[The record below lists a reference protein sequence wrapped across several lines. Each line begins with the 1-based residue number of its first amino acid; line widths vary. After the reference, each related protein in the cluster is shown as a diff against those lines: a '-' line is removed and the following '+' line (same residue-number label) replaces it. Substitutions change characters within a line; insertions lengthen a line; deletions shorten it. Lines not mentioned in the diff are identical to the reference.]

1 MCAVIGVD
9 ITNPTSNDFDLVR
22 NVFLESKIR
31 GLHATGMTVLF
42 GGKLKTFIEPVSA
55 DRFSCLDN
63 LESLCDGNSL
73 KLIGHCRYST
83 SDLEYNQ
90 PLYNKD
96 VAIVHNGVI
105 SQELPENW
113 EKLYGITT
121 KTKNDSELLLHT
133 VADNPLVLWADA
145 SISAIE
151 LHRNGVMKYY
161 RNGKRPLYKTEL
173 KNGYILTSTKDIMKR
188 ASKNKIAA
196 TQVAMGGDGKDLQP
210 NG

>member
-9 ITNPTSNDFDLVR
+9 LVNPTPEDFALVR

-31 GLHATGMTVLF
+31 GLHATGMTVLSR
-42 GGKLKTFIEPVSA
+42 GKLKTFIEPVAA
-55 DRFSCLDN
+55 DKFTSLKD
-63 LESLCDGNSL
+63 LESLCDGNAL

-83 SDLEYNQ
+83 SDLLYNQ
-90 PLYNKD
+90 PLYNQD

-113 EKLYGITT
+113 ERLYGIST

-133 VADNPLVLWADA
+133 VNDNPLMLWADA

-151 LHRNGVMKYY
+151 LHRNGLMKHY

-173 KNGYILTSTKDIMKR
+173 KNGYILTSTADIMKR
-188 ASKNKIAA
+188 ASKSKHVA
-196 TQVAMGGDGKDLQP
+196 TIVACDSETIDLQMV
-210 NG
+210 